1 MHILICSATQAEI
14 EPLIQY
20 LKAQP
25 RGQNHT
31 IRVVI
36 TGVGGVATAYHL
48 AKAIADKTPEYI
60 IQAGIAGTFN
70 SEVPPGSVVLVYEEI
85 IADSGVVE
93 NGSWK
98 DLFDL
103 NLADGSKFPFTDKKL
118 INPHTSNWKNYD
130 LPIVR
135 SVSVSEIST
144 TDKIK
149 MLQEKYVPVVESM
162 EGAAFHYVCIHE
174 KIPFMQIR
182 GISNHIGERD
192 KITWKMEDAISNLN
206 KELIRLIQTIA

>member
-1 MHILICSATQAEI
+1 MHILICAATNAEI
-14 EPLIQY
+14 EPLLQY

-31 IRVVI
+31 IRIVV

-48 AKAIADKTPEYI
+48 AKAIGEKTPEDI

-70 SEVPPGSVVLVYEEI
+70 AEVAPGSVVLVYEEI
-85 IADSGVVE
+85 MADAGVME

-98 DLFDL
+98 DIFDL
-103 NLADGSKFPFTDKKL
+103 NLADAAKFPFTDKKL

-135 SVSVSEIST
+135 SVTVSEIT
-144 TDKIK
+144 TAEKIK
-149 MLQEKYVPVVESM
+149 MLQEKYVPVIESM

-182 GISNHIGERD
+182 GISNYIGERD
-192 KITWKMEDAISNLN
+192 KNTWKMDDAIANLN